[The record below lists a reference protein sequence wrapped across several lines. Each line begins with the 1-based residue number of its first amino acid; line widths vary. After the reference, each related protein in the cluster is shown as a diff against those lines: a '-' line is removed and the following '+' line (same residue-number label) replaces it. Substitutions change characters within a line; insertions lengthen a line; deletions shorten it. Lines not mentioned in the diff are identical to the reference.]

1 MVFFIQLAAKVT
13 QNVNWHKHVWIVN
26 VLIPASLKNV
36 VSMHNAQPRITVQF
50 VHAFLTTNQIQI
62 LTYDANNMNA
72 CLILTVLAH
81 LPVSMK
87 NVLIHVSVLDLLI
100 VQWEITRGFAPVFL
114 AMKAIHMVSHAPL
127 VSSNSLV
134 IFIDYKLL
142 NLQVRVSFIT
152 LFQFLNQ
159 CKMKDVKRTKIVQ
172 AKKFA

>member
-1 MVFFIQLAAKVT
+1 
-13 QNVNWHKHVWIVN
+13 
-26 VLIPASLKNV
+26 
-36 VSMHNAQPRITVQF
+36 
-50 VHAFLTTNQIQI
+50 
-62 LTYDANNMNA
+62 
-72 CLILTVLAH
+72 
-81 LPVSMK
+81 
-87 NVLIHVSVLDLLI
+87 
-100 VQWEITRGFAPVFL
+100 
-114 AMKAIHMVSHAPL
+114 MVSHAPL